1 MTLSGTVTQT
11 ALRTDFDAL
20 TLSLSSNTLLGQEDF
35 PLTLRVASLAVAMD
49 VSLRSVD
56 FTAPDD
62 LELRVLR
69 VLVTHTAAVGNV
81 TATLTVTDGDTAY
94 LLDQTITVS
103 VASLNGTAQ
112 ASLDCRTT
120 TQAKR
125 LRLLRGVRYRLTLST
140 AATVDVGQATLLL
153 RTRRRTR

>member
-20 TLSLSSNTLLGQEDF
+20 TTSLSSDALAGQLDF
-35 PLTLRVASLAVAMD
+35 PIPLRVASLAVAMD

-94 LLDQTITVS
+94 LLDQTISVS
-103 VASLNGTAQ
+103 VASLSGTAQ

-153 RTRRRTR
+153 RSRRRTR

>member
-20 TLSLSSNTLLGQEDF
+20 TTSLSSLTLLGQEDF

-94 LLDQTITVS
+94 LLDQTISVS

-140 AATVDVGQATLLL
+140 AATVDVGQAILLL

>member
-20 TLSLSSNTLLGQEDF
+20 TTSLSSNTLLGQEDF

-56 FTAPDD
+56 FTSPDD

-94 LLDQTITVS
+94 LLDQTISVS

>member
-1 MTLSGTVTQT
+1 
-11 ALRTDFDAL
+11 LRTDFDAL
-20 TLSLSSNTLLGQEDF
+20 TPSLDSNTLLGQEDF
-35 PLTLRVASLAVAMD
+35 PLTLRVSSLAVAMD

-69 VLVTHTAAVGNV
+69 VLVTHTAAVGDV

-94 LLDQTITVS
+94 LLDQTISVS
-103 VASLNGTAQ
+103 VTSLNGTAQ

>member
-1 MTLSGTVTQT
+1 
-11 ALRTDFDAL
+11 
-20 TLSLSSNTLLGQEDF
+20 
-35 PLTLRVASLAVAMD
+35 MD

-69 VLVTHTAAVGNV
+69 ILVTHTAAVGDV

-94 LLDQTITVS
+94 LLDQTISIS
-103 VASLNGTAQ
+103 VASLSGTAQ

-153 RTRRRTR
+153 RSRRRTR

>member
-94 LLDQTITVS
+94 LLDQTITIQ
-103 VASLNGTAQ
+103 VASIIGTAQ
-112 ASLDCRTT
+112 ETLDCRTT
-120 TQAKR
+120 TQARR
-125 LRLLRGVRYRLTLST
+125 LRLMRGVRYRLTLST

>member
-153 RTRRRTR
+153 RSRRRTR

>member
-1 MTLSGTVTQT
+1 MTLSGTVTQA

-20 TLSLSSNTLLGQEDF
+20 TASLTTDALAGQADF
-35 PLTLRVASLAVAMD
+35 PIALRVASLAVAMD
-49 VSLRSVD
+49 VSLRSID

-62 LELRVLR
+62 LELRVVR
-69 VLVTHTAAVGNV
+69 VLVTHTAAVGDV

-103 VASLNGTAQ
+103 VASVNGTAQ

-140 AATVDVGQATLLL
+140 AATVDVGQATLVL

>member
-20 TLSLSSNTLLGQEDF
+20 TTSLSGNTLLGQEDF

-69 VLVTHTAAVGNV
+69 VLVTHTAAVGDV

-94 LLDQTITVS
+94 LLDQTISVS

>member
-1 MTLSGTVTQT
+1 
-11 ALRTDFDAL
+11 
-20 TLSLSSNTLLGQEDF
+20 
-35 PLTLRVASLAVAMD
+35 MD
-49 VSLRSVD
+49 VSLRSID

-69 VLVTHTAAVGNV
+69 ILVTHTAAVGDV
-81 TATLTVTDGDTAY
+81 TATLSVTDGDTTY
-94 LLDQTITVS
+94 LLDQTITKS
-103 VASLNGTAQ
+103 VASVNGTAQ
-112 ASLDCRTT
+112 DTLDCRTT

>member
-20 TLSLSSNTLLGQEDF
+20 TSSLTTDAVAGQLDF
-35 PLTLRVASLAVAMD
+35 PITIRVASLAVAMG
-49 VSLRSVD
+49 VSVRSID
-56 FTAPDD
+56 FTMPDD
-62 LELRVLR
+62 LELRVMR
-69 VLVTHTAAVGNV
+69 VLVTHTAAVGDV
-81 TATLTVTDGDTAY
+81 TATLTVTNGDTAY

-103 VASLNGTAQ
+103 VASVNGTAQ

-125 LRLLRGVRYRLTLST
+125 LRLLRGVRYRVTLST

-153 RTRRRTR
+153 RSRRRTR

>member
-20 TLSLSSNTLLGQEDF
+20 TPLLDNNTLLGQEDF
-35 PLTLRVASLAVAMD
+35 PLTLRVSSLAVAMD

-69 VLVTHTAAVGNV
+69 VLVTHTAAVGDV

-94 LLDQTITVS
+94 LLDQTISVS

>member
-94 LLDQTITVS
+94 LLDQTISVS

-153 RTRRRTR
+153 RSRRRTR

>member
-1 MTLSGTVTQT
+1 
-11 ALRTDFDAL
+11 
-20 TLSLSSNTLLGQEDF
+20 
-35 PLTLRVASLAVAMD
+35 MD

-69 VLVTHTAAVGNV
+69 VLVTHTAAVGDV

-94 LLDQTITVS
+94 LLDQTISVS

>member
-20 TLSLSSNTLLGQEDF
+20 TTSLSSNTLLGQEDF

-69 VLVTHTAAVGNV
+69 ILVTHTAAVGDV

-94 LLDQTITVS
+94 LLDQTISIS
-103 VASLNGTAQ
+103 VASLSGTAQ

-153 RTRRRTR
+153 RSRRRTR

>member
-20 TLSLSSNTLLGQEDF
+20 TPSLDNNTLLGQEDF
-35 PLTLRVASLAVAMD
+35 PLTLRVSSLAVAMD

-69 VLVTHTAAVGNV
+69 VLVTHTAAVGDV

-94 LLDQTITVS
+94 LLDQTISVS

-112 ASLDCRTT
+112 ASLDCQTT